1 METKSVSLELEG
13 LNFLKEVNLEKE
25 KVVQNYDINTLLNNT
40 SNILNEKKKA
50 LDEYV
55 LKSTTSSIVSV
66 KNENGEEVT
75 SDTSVDVTNYTVTSK
90 YIIDYEQN
98 LLNSLNE
105 KIKYYSLDNAEEN
118 NEIREISS
126 DEKSSLLQ
134 DVLRVYKD
142 FEVKENKFYL
152 DNLNYIL
159 RDTTYKLSKLPEY
172 ADSTTSKDVKYIY
185 ITLPNDMDKLLEK
198 YDTKSLMQTEM
209 LTKGLSNRL
218 LKLVNSNVSV
228 NMEYNKFNLS

>member
-1 METKSVSLELEG
+1 M
-13 LNFLKEVNLEKE
+13 
-25 KVVQNYDINTLLNNT
+25 INIVLYEPEIPTNT
-40 SNILNEKKKA
+40 GNIMRTCIA
-50 LDEYV
+50 C
-55 LKSTTSSIVSV
+55 
-66 KNENGEEVT
+66 
-75 SDTSVDVTNYTVTSK
+75 
-90 YIIDYEQN
+90 
-98 LLNSLNE
+98 
-105 KIKYYSLDNAEEN
+105 NAKLHLIEPLGF
-118 NEIREISS
+118 RL
-126 DEKSSLLQ
+126 DEKS
-134 DVLRVYKD
+134 
-142 FEVKENKFYL
+142 VKRSGVNYL

-209 LTKGLSNRL
+209 LTKELSNRL